1 MIRFQD
7 SVLCLVH
14 LSREKENRLL
24 SNVCSWTAFHFS
36 VLFYSDVP
44 VFHRAFE
51 TDTCCS
57 GFPPSSPRNNFHL
70 LLMTAKTER
79 TCSSSNNADVVLCL
93 CIRRISNRL
102 TEAYSL
108 PSSFIERYSPV
119 SAPSMTTTPGLVAF
133 MRSMPLKTHTHTHTT
148 HNTRRLL

>member
-1 MIRFQD
+1 MKYDQV
-7 SVLCLVH
+7 SG
-14 LSREKENRLL
+14 LSPL
-24 SNVCSWTAFHFS
+24 SGPPVEGERKSPFVQCVFLDRVSFFRS
-36 VLFYSDVP
+36 FLFRRTS
-44 VFHRAFE
+44 FHRAFE

-108 PSSFIERYSPV
+108 PSSFIER
-119 SAPSMTTTPGLVAF
+119 
-133 MRSMPLKTHTHTHTT
+133 
-148 HNTRRLL
+148 